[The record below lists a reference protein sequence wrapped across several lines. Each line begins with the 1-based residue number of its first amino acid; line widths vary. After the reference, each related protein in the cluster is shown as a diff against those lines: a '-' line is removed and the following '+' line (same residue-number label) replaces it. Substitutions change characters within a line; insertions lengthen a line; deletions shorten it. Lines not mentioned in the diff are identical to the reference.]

1 MESNEEGEIPLIQ
14 EPPLKKTKLLL
25 WLAGGESDG
34 KNTHLITHTLMGEM
48 LTWRFGMSARGVL
61 CFNSLEANT
70 RCCFL
75 YALAGCM
82 LMGILG
88 VGLWQAGGGLYAGTL
103 EEMEVRRDAVLNRA
117 VSKWG
122 EGCQD
127 WGCHHVNGGPSRD
140 LQWWNWHFPDREGDF
155 LFNTSRSWQ
164 RSTTFWCPWVWVP
177 HVACQDRTS
186 EMQCGWISKHWYRG
200 SNFPKYW
207 RPR

>member
-1 MESNEEGEIPLIQ
+1 MACGRWEWWEKHTLNH
-14 EPPLKKTKLLL
+14 TH
-25 WLAGGESDG
+25 SDG
-34 KNTHLITHTLMGEM
+34 RNVDLEIWYVSKGSFMFQQPWSKHKMLFPLCLGRLYVDGHLGSWFMAS
-48 LTWRFGMSARGVL
+48 WR
-61 CFNSLEANT
+61 
-70 RCCFL
+70 
-75 YALAGCM
+75 
-82 LMGILG
+82 
-88 VGLWQAGGGLYAGTL
+88 GLYAGTL